1 MKIKTGEELD
11 VYTVSELLE
20 DLLKLEKK
28 GLGNRY
34 VLIPN
39 HSEDLDVDYRFLDR
53 GYHIDDGDAEEMC
66 VYLKDFSDEEDDK
79 LSETIFGN

>member
-20 DLLKLEKK
+20 DLMELEKK

-39 HSEDLDVDYRFLDR
+39 RSEELEVDYRFLDK
-53 GYHIDDGDAEEMC
+53 GYHIKDDDAEEKC
-66 VYLKDFSDEEDDK
+66 VYLEDFSDEEDDK
-79 LSETIFGN
+79 LSETIFGY